1 MNQKRKSDVLKW
13 IRCWEE
19 AGAVM
24 ERIRQA
30 ELADVDVQH
39 AIENLD
45 DPFESALLRSPPK
58 TDSGLV
64 ELQAWLSKARQ

>member
-1 MNQKRKSDVLKW
+1 
-13 IRCWEE
+13 
-19 AGAVM
+19 M

-30 ELADVDVQH
+30 ELADVAVQH

-45 DPFESALLRSPPK
+45 DAFESVLLRSPPK
-58 TDSGLV
+58 TNSGLV

>member
-1 MNQKRKSDVLKW
+1 
-13 IRCWEE
+13 
-19 AGAVM
+19 M

-45 DPFESALLRSPPK
+45 DAFESALLRSPPK

-64 ELQAWLSKARQ
+64 ELQAWLSKTHQ